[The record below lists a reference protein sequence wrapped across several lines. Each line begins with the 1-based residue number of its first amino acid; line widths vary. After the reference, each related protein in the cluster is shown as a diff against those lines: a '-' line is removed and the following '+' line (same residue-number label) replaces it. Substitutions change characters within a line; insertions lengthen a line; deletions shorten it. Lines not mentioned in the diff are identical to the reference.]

1 MAVRAKVGTGAVQR
15 KAPVHHKSTQ
25 GSGRGSRVKKGK
37 KAYRG
42 QGR

>member
-1 MAVRAKVGTGAVQR
+1 MAVRAKVGTGTVQR
-15 KAPVHHKSTQ
+15 KEPVHHKTTQ
-25 GSGRGSRVKKGK
+25 GSGRGSRVKKCK

>member
-1 MAVRAKVGTGAVQR
+1 MAVKSKTGTSAVPR
-15 KAPVHHKSTQ
+15 KEPVHHKTTQ
-25 GSGRGSRVKKGK
+25 GSGRGSRIKPNR

>member
-1 MAVRAKVGTGAVQR
+1 MAVRSKTGTGAVPR
-15 KAPVHHKSTQ
+15 KEPVHHKTTQ
-25 GSGRGSRVKKGK
+25 GSGRGSRPKCGK